1 MWHSLGGMF
10 GDPPAQPVPRI
21 SLSSI
26 HRYLVKSCR
35 GQSVRSALV
44 EPWGLAGDRRWML
57 VDGKGVEVTARK
69 HPRLLLVTPSYTSD
83 ALVLERT
90 DAAALRVPI
99 PTGRELVPVTI
110 WKTPV
115 LATPAAE
122 AANAWFGEI
131 VGFPVRLVYLD
142 DPTRRHANPQYARE
156 SDVVSFADAFPLTL
170 TNEASLA
177 ELNSWIPA
185 SEPLPM
191 TRFRPSVVVSG
202 APAWDEDAWRRV
214 RIGDALFRAVKASA
228 RCVLTTTDP
237 DTAARGKEPLATLAR
252 HRKWDGKAWFA
263 INLVPD
269 NPGAV
274 IRVGDEVEVLE
285 RVDSHE
291 PQR

>member
-1 MWHSLGGMF
+1 MTGAL
-10 GDPPAQPVPRI
+10 PAQSSPSTGI

-35 GQSVRSALV
+35 GQSVPSALV

-83 ALVLERT
+83 GLVLERT
-90 DAAALRVPI
+90 DAAALRVPV
-99 PTGRELVPVTI
+99 PTARELVPVSI

-115 LATPAAE
+115 QATLAADE
-122 AANAWFGEI
+122 AHAWFSEI

-156 SDVVSFADAFPLTL
+156 TDVVSFADAFPLTL

-185 SEPLPM
+185 SSTNDPLPM
-191 TRFRPSVVVSG
+191 TRFRPSVVVAG
-202 APAWDEDAWRRV
+202 ALAWDEDAWRRI
-214 RIGDALFRAVKASA
+214 RIGEATFRAVKASA

-269 NPGAV
+269 NPGTV
-274 IRVGDEVEVLE
+274 IRVDDEVEVLE
-285 RVDSHE
+285 RADTHE

>member
-1 MWHSLGGMF
+1 MIGGLA
-10 GDPPAQPVPRI
+10 AQPVPRI

-57 VDGKGVEVTARK
+57 VDAKGVEVTARK
-69 HPRLLLVTPSYTSD
+69 HPRLLLVTPSYTSEG
-83 ALVLERT
+83 LLLERM

-99 PTGRELVPVTI
+99 PTASTLVPVTI
-110 WKTPV
+110 WKNPV
-115 LATPAAE
+115 QATLAPDDAHV
-122 AANAWFGEI
+122 WFSEI
-131 VGFPVRLVYLD
+131 VGFPARLVYLD
-142 DPTRRHANPQYARE
+142 DPTRRHTNPQYARDT
-156 SDVVSFADAFPLTL
+156 DVVSFADAFPLTL

-177 ELNSWIPA
+177 DLNSWIPA
-185 SEPLPM
+185 SSTNSPLPM
-191 TRFRPSVVVSG
+191 TRFRPSVVVTG

-214 RIGDALFRAVKASA
+214 RIGEAIFRAVKASA
-228 RCVLTTTDP
+228 RCVLTTVDP
-237 DTAARGKEPLATLAR
+237 ETAIRGKEPLATLAR
-252 HRKWDGKAWFA
+252 HRKWDGKVWFA

-285 RVDSHE
+285 RVDANE